1 MAATI
6 NPQVGDF
13 FVLPKGKR
21 SYTIIVIQVIYGGRR
36 QARVSEGNMNRV
48 IMHIDMNSYFASVAQ
63 QDNPAWRGK
72 PVGVCEHLGGI
83 IIAASVEAKKWG
95 IKTGTPVWEA
105 RKLYPKIILTKTE
118 PDRYRFYT
126 KRFLQVFGDYTD
138 RVEKYSIDEA
148 FIDVTKA
155 CYIQKKNIQ
164 GEWEMTDPF
173 EEAILIAKEIKRRMR
188 KEVGDYLRCSVG
200 VGTNKLIAKIGSD
213 MQKPDGL
220 TVVRPADRHLLYE
233 KLKLT
238 DIPGIGVRQERNLN
252 ALGIKTLVQL
262 RDYPKSQLIAHF
274 GIPGHHLYNMGQL
287 EGSWKE
293 GFDDEEAIKSMG
305 HMYTVASEYRKPGIL
320 IPVLYKLS
328 EMVGARL
335 RVNRLAGN
343 TIHTFMR
350 TADDRSFGR
359 SARMGNYLSD
369 GREIFLECRNILQSL
384 SVVSL
389 EKISAT
395 FIGVTVAGLTED
407 MHQKSLFPA
416 DQKKQNIA
424 PALDKINEK
433 YGDFTAARVP
443 AWLAR
448 DVIRDSVGFGRMKE
462 FKNVGNFKR
471 GK

>member
-1 MAATI
+1 MPPRI
-6 NPQVGDF
+6 
-13 FVLPKGKR
+13 
-21 SYTIIVIQVIYGGRR
+21 
-36 QARVSEGNMNRV
+36 
-48 IMHIDMNSYFASVAQ
+48 IMHLDMNSYFASVAQ
-63 QDNPAWRGK
+63 QDNQAWRGR

-126 KRFLQVFGDYTD
+126 KRFLKVFGDYTD
-138 RVEKYSIDEA
+138 KVEKYSIDEA

-155 CYIQKKNIQ
+155 CNIQKKNMR
-164 GEWEMTDPF
+164 GEWFAVDPF
-173 EEAILIAKEIKRRMR
+173 EEAALIAKEIKQRMK

-220 TVVRPADRHLLYE
+220 TVVRPEEKHMLYQ

-238 DIPGIGVRQERNLN
+238 DIPGIGNRQERNLN
-252 ALGIKTLVQL
+252 ALGIKTLAQL
-262 RDYPKSQLIAHF
+262 RDYPQSQLITHF
-274 GIPGHHLYNMGQL
+274 GIAGYHLYNMGQL
-287 EGSWKE
+287 DGSWKE
-293 GFDDEEAIKSMG
+293 GFDDDDVIKSMG
-305 HMYTVASEYRKPGIL
+305 HMYTVSQEHRKPGIL

-335 RVNRLAGN
+335 RVNRLSGN
-343 TIHTFMR
+343 IIHTFMR
-350 TADDRSFGR
+350 TADDQFFGR
-359 SARMGNYLSD
+359 SAKLGNYVND
-369 GREIFLECRNILQSL
+369 GRDIFLESKYLLGSL
-384 SVVSL
+384 SACAL

-395 FIGVTVAGLTED
+395 FIGVTVAGLSAHIEQD
-407 MHQKSLFPA
+407 SLFGL
-416 DQKKQNIA
+416 DQKKRRVI

-462 FKNVGNFKR
+462 FKNLGNFK